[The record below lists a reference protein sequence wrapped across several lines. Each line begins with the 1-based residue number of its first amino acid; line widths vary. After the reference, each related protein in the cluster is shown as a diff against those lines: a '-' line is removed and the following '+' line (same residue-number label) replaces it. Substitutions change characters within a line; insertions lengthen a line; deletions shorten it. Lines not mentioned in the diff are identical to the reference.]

1 MASKAVPV
9 DSTAQAGRARRWPT
23 VLAWGL
29 WALTLLALPVVNWLD
44 QRLRQADLSELAILE
59 PAAFPLAA
67 AALTAATVG
76 AVLASRR
83 PHHPVGWLLLA
94 IGLSQQFSNLATD
107 YVHYGVMVRPDGLPA
122 ASYLTGFY
130 NSGTIVMVACIGFV
144 MLLTPTG
151 SLPSPRWRWWARVVI
166 AATVVLVLSA
176 ALTPHPLEPEDPT
189 FQSPLA
195 APPALSDL
203 LALAGIVGVVTLLV
217 GLLVAAGSLVVRF
230 RRARGLER
238 QQLRWLALAAALS
251 AVALLVAV
259 ASAVLG
265 APLGVVLVA
274 AGISVALLPLATGA
288 AILRYRLY
296 DLDRIISRTLAY
308 GLLTVLLGLGYGA
321 VVLGLSRLLPQDS
334 SLVVAAA
341 TLAVAAAFQPAR
353 RRIQQLVDRRFNR
366 RRYDAAQ
373 TITAFSAHLRDQ
385 VDLDGLTGELLAV
398 VDQTMQPT
406 RASLWLRPQ
415 AAATAT
421 DATAA
426 HHDSAGNERHSVAR
440 PAPAG
445 RSLSGAPPKE

>member
-426 HHDSAGNERHSVAR
+426 HQ
-440 PAPAG
+440 
-445 RSLSGAPPKE
+445 